1 MSSMNVSDTIER
13 ALLELERRALA
24 HTGLRAEFEA
34 SRAHFVRGGGPFD
47 DDAQRRHRE
56 WFLLERTSGALGDI
70 PLHAFAGALVEAGG
84 ATADVVPA
92 LLDSRIGVYEVQ
104 DVEAGR
110 GLWLF
115 DVLGLG
121 SLPIREERASIELV
135 PGDLVVGRLYSA
147 IDGVFVMSSAM
158 GVFRSSGLVDALRAD
173 VERLRNGRRGSL
185 RIAQDELE
193 VMFFGVAE
201 PVDVDASAARAREQ
215 LALAGF
221 DDEDFAE
228 LSSDLRAALAGDKE
242 LASAAIEETLE
253 RAAFESEADLDAL
266 RRALADWWGAL
277 LARSAAP
284 RGSSTAER
292 ESAARRAQAARDA
305 REALAAFD
313 AGRAQGRDLDALFG
327 QLEADL
333 GLDREESEDPGAAP
347 DFPGVVGAM
356 VAEFAWERECA
367 SPGSTAALRPHLDAL
382 AARYE
387 SFGVFEELRA
397 RHLLEFATTADLSL
411 VPEGQSTCADL
422 LAALSAFAQWAEREH
437 DHALWRD
444 VAGPFAELER
454 ELPRTR
460 RVNARLQRLD
470 QLGWAPNTRARF
482 DASSSRADVR
492 NESLAIDMTGGVE
505 GLADG
510 DWLVGRTRAGRFE
523 VALVLPKCASALD
536 SGSGA
541 GRANGTDDDDDDD
554 DGDLDERALDDAVDD
569 RVDDAVDA

>member
-1 MSSMNVSDTIER
+1 MGSMNVSDTVEH

-47 DDAQRRHRE
+47 DDARRRHRE

-70 PLHAFAGALVEAGG
+70 PLHTFAGALVEAGG

-121 SLPIREERASIELV
+121 SLPIREETASIELV
-135 PGDLVVGRLYSA
+135 PGDLVVGRLYSG
-147 IDGVFVMSSAM
+147 IDGAFVMSSAM

-193 VMFFGVAE
+193 VMFFGVAA
-201 PVDVDASAARAREQ
+201 PVDVDASAGRAREQ

-277 LARSAAP
+277 LARSATP
-284 RGSSTAER
+284 RGSSTVER
-292 ESAARRAQAARDA
+292 ESAARRAAAARDA

-313 AGRAQGRDLDALFG
+313 AGRAQGRDLEALFG

-333 GLDREESEDPGAAP
+333 GLDREESEDPGTAP

-356 VAEFAWERECA
+356 VAEFVWEHEIE
-367 SPGSTAALRPHLDAL
+367 SPGSTAAMRPHLDAL

-387 SFGVFEELRA
+387 AFGVFEELSA
-397 RHLLEFATTADLSL
+397 RHVLEFATTADLSN
-411 VPEGQSTCADL
+411 VPQGRQACTDL
-422 LAALSAFAQWAEREH
+422 LAALRAFAQWAEREH
-437 DHALWRD
+437 DHPLWRAL
-444 VAGPFAELER
+444 AGPFAQLEH

-460 RVNARLQRLD
+460 HVNARLPRVSE
-470 QLGWAPNTRARF
+470 LGWSPNTRARF
-482 DASSSRADVR
+482 DASGSRAVVR
-492 NESLAIDMTGGVE
+492 DDNLPIEIAGGVE
-505 GLADG
+505 GLVDG

-536 SGSGA
+536 GGSNSG
-541 GRANGTDDDDDDD
+541 RVDDTDDDAEV
-554 DGDLDERALDDAVDD
+554 DGERDLRGHGDTVDD
-569 RVDDAVDA
+569 RIDDAVDA